1 MRVLFVR
8 LSAMGDVIQSAAAL
22 KLFRDA
28 HPGVIIDWAVDRDLM
43 ALVERFN
50 VADRAIAVES
60 KALFAGSFTNRLQ
73 NLWREMRK
81 LSALGS
87 YDRVCCAHPDWR
99 FSLLAAL
106 VHSKQRVSPKQ
117 LARTHG
123 FIANRNR
130 VFEYYRL
137 LTGEDHGEL
146 AVDAALSALGKS
158 VLATQ
163 REWQFKLPARYIVL
177 MPGGARNALRDDP
190 LRRWPTVS
198 YVALAKELL
207 NQGCPIVLLGGP
219 DDRWVSEYFTGLNIL
234 DLVGQTSLTDMV
246 ALLDSAS
253 CAVTHDSG
261 PIHLASITSV
271 PLIGIFGPTP
281 ANAVVSFS
289 RPKTV
294 VLQPENR
301 VSCSPCYDGRAYA
314 DCADNTCMQATT
326 VEQVLAAVDDLVN
339 C

>member
-1 MRVLFVR
+1 MRVLFIR
-8 LSAMGDVIQSAAAL
+8 LSAMGDVIQAAAAL

-28 HPGVIIDWAVDRDLM
+28 HPGVVIDWAVDRGLM

-50 VADRAIAVES
+50 VADRVIAVDS
-60 KALFAGSFTNRLQ
+60 NALFTGSFTNRLQ
-73 NLWREMRK
+73 NLWREMRQ

-87 YDRVCCAHPDWR
+87 YDAVYCAHPDWR
-99 FSLLAAL
+99 FGLLAAL

-163 REWQFKLPARYIVL
+163 GEWQFKLPERYAVL

-190 LRRWPTVS
+190 LRRWPTAS
-198 YVALAKELL
+198 YVALARELL
-207 NQGCPIVLLGGP
+207 NQGCPVVLLGGP
-219 DDRWVSEYFTGLNIL
+219 GDRWVSEYFAGLEVL

-246 ALLDSAS
+246 VLLDKAS
-253 CAVTHDSG
+253 CAITHDSG
-261 PIHLASITSV
+261 PIHLASITGV
-271 PLIGIFGPTP
+271 PLVGIFGPTP
-281 ANAVVSFS
+281 ANAVLSMA
-289 RPKTV
+289 RTKTV
-294 VLQPENR
+294 ILQPENK
-301 VSCSPCYDGRAYA
+301 VACSPCYDGRSYA
-314 DCADNTCMQATT
+314 NCDANICMQTT
-326 VEQVLAAVDDLVN
+326 SVEKLLTAVNSLVRT
-339 C
+339 

>member
-8 LSAMGDVIQSAAAL
+8 LSAMGDVIQAAAAL

-28 HPGVIIDWAVDRDLM
+28 QPGVIIDWAVDRGLM
-43 ALVERFN
+43 PLVERFN
-50 VADRAIAVES
+50 VADRVIVVDS
-60 KALFAGSFTNRLQ
+60 NTLFAGSFTNRLQ

-87 YDRVCCAHPDWR
+87 YDTVCCAHPDWR
-99 FSLLAAL
+99 FGLLAAL

-163 REWQFKLPARYIVL
+163 RECQFKLPEHYVVL

-190 LRRWPTVS
+190 LRRWPTAS
-198 YVALAKELL
+198 YVALARELL
-207 NQGCPIVLLGGP
+207 SQDCPVVLLGGP
-219 DDRWVSEYFTGLNIL
+219 GDRWVSEYFTGLDIL

-246 ALLDSAS
+246 ALLDRAS

-271 PLIGIFGPTP
+271 PLVGIFGPTP
-281 ANAVVSFS
+281 ANAVLSMA
-289 RPKTV
+289 RIKTV
-294 VLQPENR
+294 ILQPENK
-301 VSCSPCYDGRAYA
+301 VACSPCYDGRSYA
-314 DCADNTCMQATT
+314 NCDANICMQATP
-326 VEQVLAAVDDLVN
+326 VEKVLTAVNSLVHF
-339 C
+339 